1 MLVGGVWYN
10 TGCSVLHAGGVSSG
24 GSGSLSVKHNIS
36 RSNNSPQTHN
46 RHTTTHSDT
55 HVQQHTYIQ
64 TQGTSNNTPQTH
76 TRVSHQKT
84 DSDRKIGQI
93 FL

>member
-1 MLVGGVWYN
+1 MVIGWYN

-36 RSNNSPQTHN
+36 RSNNSPLTHN
-46 RHTTTHSDT
+46 GHTTTHSDT

-76 TRVSHQKT
+76 TRSHIKKQT
-84 DSDRKIGQI
+84 VTEWQI